1 MNRDDDIK
9 LGSSRQILLSVLGIA
24 ILLIAVVGISFAAF
38 NYTKAGTRENT
49 IKTGTVTMSYDEAT
63 NGINISNAVPMN
75 EATALATYTGNSA
88 YVENGEGTYNYG
100 TPADSTNTNTSVSDN
115 VFDFTVSLTTKG
127 SATAT
132 YDVSA
137 VKAPHTTVDADC
149 NAAAYAAAG
158 RINTAS
164 EHKVGDVKTA
174 AQGTEG
180 QEGYVAPTYYTS
192 ADSDAGLYAA
202 CSLVSDSDVRLW
214 LGKYNASSS
223 AGTEDGKYEA
233 VAIPNK
239 TTGTGLTSSA
249 WVSNS
254 GTASAN
260 GTPASTAS
268 DDYMILYTGSITA
281 TSSNGSDTT
290 TQDKFRLKMWVDEA
304 YIVDG
309 NSRSYTVKVN
319 VYAKS

>member
-63 NGINISNAVPMN
+63 NGINISNAIPMS
-75 EATALATYTGNSA
+75 EETALSTYTGNST

-115 VFDFTVSLTTKG
+115 VFDFTVSLTTRG
-127 SATAT
+127 TATAT

-149 NAAAYAAAG
+149 NAAAYAAAA

-164 EHKVGDVKTA
+164 EHKVGDVKTPA
-174 AQGTEG
+174 DGATPA
-180 QEGYVAPTYYTS
+180 VLYTA